1 MDELLKKICGGCAD
15 TASDRCVNAFAR
27 VGVAKVHWECW
38 SRCNLPCRFCY
49 REIGHPLDTANAR
62 RLIEII
68 ATSGVNQIVFAGGD
82 PSLRGDVVELIRHAK
97 AVGLRIEVQTNAHE
111 LPDEFQNAL
120 LGEVDLVGLS
130 LDSSNPKIHD
140 EFRGRDG
147 NFERVVRLLDD
158 LRESQIPTVVRSV
171 VSSKNYQS
179 ISAIGKRLREYPN
192 VRRWSLLEFTPI
204 GVGFIHRG
212 DYELSSETFEEVV
225 LQAKEEASGIV
236 SVDVYRNADKKGTYA
251 LVTPDGRLYG
261 TMQPINGRY
270 PIVGHTLTNHLS
282 DLAGD
287 LGFDRD
293 KHQKRYGS
301 GL

>member
-1 MDELLKKICGGCAD
+1 MDESLRKKCGGCAD
-15 TASDRCVNAFAR
+15 SVSDGCVNAFAR
-27 VGVAKVHWECW
+27 IGVAKVHWECW

-49 REIGHPLDTANAR
+49 REVGRPLDTASAR

-68 ATSGVNQIVFAGGD
+68 ATSGADRIVFAGGD

-111 LPDEFQNAL
+111 LSDAFHNAL

-130 LDSSNPKIHD
+130 LDSSDPKIHD
-140 EFRGRDG
+140 EFRDRDG

-158 LRESQIPTVVRSV
+158 LRESKIPTVVRSI
-171 VSSKNYQS
+171 VSSKNCQS
-179 ISAIGKRLREYPN
+179 ISAIGKRLKEYPN

-204 GVGFIHRG
+204 GAGFFHRG

-225 LQAKEEASGIV
+225 FQAKEGVSGTF

-261 TMQPINGRY
+261 TMQPSNGRY
-270 PIVGHTLTNHLS
+270 PIVGHTLASHLS
-282 DLAGD
+282 DLAD
-287 LGFDRD
+287 ALGFDRD
-293 KHQKRYGS
+293 KHQKRYGN